1 MSHCQAALLLDRGA
15 LRVTGA
21 DAAKFLQGIITS
33 DLDKTEDGGA
43 VHAALLT
50 PQGKILFDF
59 FVVADDGGF
68 LIEAAKDTLPELST
82 RLGFYRLRAAVEIAE
97 VPDLQVAAVWDGT
110 ADLPEGATSFAD
122 PRLAALGTRILLPK
136 GSTIGGCDES
146 GAGAYHA
153 HRIRLGVPEGGRD
166 FALGDSFPH
175 EALFDQLNGVDFE
188 KGCFVGQEV
197 VSRMQHR
204 GTTRKR
210 VVPVEGDAPL
220 ESGTEVRAGD
230 LPIGR
235 IGSVDGQFGLALL
248 RLDRAADAS
257 AKGTKLTA
265 GETAITLHK
274 PAFAQFDVP
283 A

>member
-82 RLGFYRLRAAVEIAE
+82 RLGFYRLRAVVEIAE

-136 GSTIGGCDES
+136 GSTIGGCDDGIDGGDGGGGGDIVEDDCGDCLYS
-146 GAGAYHA
+146 VDDGNGDDD
-153 HRIRLGVPEGGRD
+153 EGGQRGCND
-166 FALGDSFPH
+166 ENDAGD
-175 EALFDQLNGVDFE
+175 DKYDYGGGVDE
-188 KGCFVGQEV
+188 
-197 VSRMQHR
+197 R
-204 GTTRKR
+204 
-210 VVPVEGDAPL
+210 EG
-220 ESGTEVRAGD
+220 
-230 LPIGR
+230 
-235 IGSVDGQFGLALL
+235 
-248 RLDRAADAS
+248 
-257 AKGTKLTA
+257 
-265 GETAITLHK
+265 
-274 PAFAQFDVP
+274 
-283 A
+283 